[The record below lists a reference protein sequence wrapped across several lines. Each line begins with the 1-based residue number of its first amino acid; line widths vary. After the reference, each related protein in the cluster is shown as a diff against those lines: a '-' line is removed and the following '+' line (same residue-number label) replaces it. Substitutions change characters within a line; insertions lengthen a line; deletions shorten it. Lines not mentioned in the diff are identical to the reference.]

1 MQGGSNGLLSAAN
14 IRTKDFSESVFM
26 RENHWLIDSD
36 YSTMTENLKMSFQI
50 NDQMDI
56 MIRFR
61 HKDDVINIQTES
73 DENAEV
79 NEPSVFNEEDGTTQN
94 NTIYYFENKS
104 LRSPVEKL
112 IFPQNDDNIV
122 KVQNMYQTLKHRETE
137 FTMNS

>member
-1 MQGGSNGLLSAAN
+1 
-14 IRTKDFSESVFM
+14 
-26 RENHWLIDSD
+26 
-36 YSTMTENLKMSFQI
+36 
-50 NDQMDI
+50 MDI

-79 NEPSVFNEEDGTTQN
+79 NEPSVFNKEDGTTQN

>member
-1 MQGGSNGLLSAAN
+1 
-14 IRTKDFSESVFM
+14 M

-79 NEPSVFNEEDGTTQN
+79 NEPSVFDEEDGTTQN

-112 IFPQNDDNIV
+112 IFP
-122 KVQNMYQTLKHRETE
+122 
-137 FTMNS
+137 

>member
-1 MQGGSNGLLSAAN
+1 
-14 IRTKDFSESVFM
+14 M

-73 DENAEV
+73 DENANENAEV
-79 NEPSVFNEEDGTTQN
+79 NEPSVFNEEDGKMAPLRIIRY
-94 NTIYYFENKS
+94 TI
-104 LRSPVEKL
+104 LRIRV
-112 IFPQNDDNIV
+112 
-122 KVQNMYQTLKHRETE
+122 
-137 FTMNS
+137 

>member
-1 MQGGSNGLLSAAN
+1 
-14 IRTKDFSESVFM
+14 
-26 RENHWLIDSD
+26 
-36 YSTMTENLKMSFQI
+36 MTENLKMSFQI

-112 IFPQNDDNIV
+112 IFP
-122 KVQNMYQTLKHRETE
+122 
-137 FTMNS
+137 

>member
-1 MQGGSNGLLSAAN
+1 
-14 IRTKDFSESVFM
+14 
-26 RENHWLIDSD
+26 
-36 YSTMTENLKMSFQI
+36 MTENLKMSFQI